1 LSYQRY
7 DNLLLREDFC
17 KLNHAAKI
25 LLGEAGS
32 MLFHQ
37 LSRQRYDN
45 LAAIGSAFFAKHFFG
60 DAFTDAPVEQRQPR
74 IDRDNNSSTCLGD
87 ELTLQPPAL
96 PEIISG
102 TLAYMAPEQTG
113 RVNRSI
119 DARSDFYSFTLYLM
133 LTGAQPFDVADPLE
147 WVHCHIA
154 RWPTPPRD
162 RAAVPEPLSAIVMKL
177 LAASEQLALTRML
190 RGSQPRVNYHSL
202 I

>member
-1 LSYQRY
+1 MGRAQLSYQRY

-32 MLFHQ
+32 TLFHQ

-113 RVNRSI
+113 RMNRSVECPQRFLLLGRHLVLS
-119 DARSDFYSFTLYLM
+119 DAYRRT
-133 LTGAQPFDVADPLE
+133 
-147 WVHCHIA
+147 
-154 RWPTPPRD
+154 
-162 RAAVPEPLSAIVMKL
+162 AI
-177 LAASEQLALTRML
+177 
-190 RGSQPRVNYHSL
+190 
-202 I
+202 